1 MFLENLNLNPQI
13 LIIVTLCFVLPM
25 FIYSGINKIIHFQ
38 KKVGNL
44 QNKIKCN
51 KLIAQLGI
59 VAVIIIEILCSLIL
73 IVAALT
79 LYKQPV
85 YLKIATNIS
94 IMLFML
100 FMIVVTPIYHPPG
113 NKPIPFLSNMCT
125 FGVFLLLLYF
135 FNNKHTSN

>member
-38 KKVGNL
+38 KKVNNL

-73 IVAALT
+73 IAAALT
-79 LYKQPV
+79 LYKQPI
-85 YLKIATNIS
+85 YLKIVTNIS
-94 IMLFML
+94 IIL
-100 FMIVVTPIYHPPG
+100 FMIFLVVVTLIYHPPG
-113 NKPIPFLSNMCT
+113 NKLIPFLSNMCT

>member
-1 MFLENLNLNPQI
+1 
-13 LIIVTLCFVLPM
+13 M
-25 FIYSGINKIIHFQ
+25 FIYSGIDKIINFQ

-51 KLIAQLGI
+51 KFIAQLGI
-59 VAVIIIEILCSLIL
+59 VSVIIIEILCSLIL

-100 FMIVVTPIYHPPG
+100 FMIVVTPIYHQPG